1 MSVTEAV
8 ENYLETIL
16 VLSKTHS
23 EIHAIDICSELGF
36 SRPTVSEMLKQLKGM
51 GFVSVDNMNHIRLT
65 ESGISVAERILERHT
80 VIASMLISL
89 GVDEKNA
96 YADACKI
103 EHDISDISFECIKKH
118 YPANKK

>member
-1 MSVTEAV
+1 MIVTEAV

-16 VLSKTHS
+16 VLSKSKTD
-23 EIHAIDICSELGF
+23 IHAIDICTELGF

-51 GFVSVDNMNHIRLT
+51 GFVNVDDMNHISLT
-65 ESGISVAERILERHT
+65 ESGTLVANRILERHT
-80 VIASMLISL
+80 VIAYMLMSL

-103 EHDISDISFECIKKH
+103 EHDISDISFECIKNH
-118 YPANKK
+118 

>member
-16 VLSKTHS
+16 VLSKRMT
-23 EIHAIDICSELGF
+23 EIHAVDICSELGF
-36 SRPTVSEMLKQLKGM
+36 SRPTVSEMLKQLKSSGL
-51 GFVSVDNMNHIRLT
+51 VTVDESNHIRLT
-65 ESGISVAERILERHT
+65 ESGKQVAERTLERHT

-118 YPANKK
+118 YSDN